1 MHFHDSKVKK
11 KIYIYIHTHTHIHT
25 HTLFCSHS
33 CSLHFYFLALYN
45 WPLKHTGWNYKGSL
59 IYRFFLVVNT
69 TVLYYMITV
78 GWICKYHRTK
88 DIRNHDTKHAES
100 LQSCP
105 SLCDPTDY
113 SLPDSSALGI
123 FQARILELVAMPFSR
138 ECF

>member
-1 MHFHDSKVKK
+1 MIQKLKLY
-11 KIYIYIHTHTHIHT
+11 IYIYIYTYIHT
-25 HTLFCSHS
+25 VFCFHS
-33 CSLHFYFLALYN
+33 CSLHFYSLALYN
-45 WPLKHTGWNYKGSL
+45 WPLNHTGWNYKGSL
-59 IYRFFLVVNT
+59 TYRFFSVVST
-69 TVLYYMITV
+69 TVLCCMITV

-105 SLCDPTDY
+105 SLCDPMDY

-138 ECF
+138 DSF